1 MQPVLELKENDSLV
15 YDDLT
20 LVHEGGG
27 HKITMDENRKRSGDL
42 SFAKV
47 MLQTPDLAATKVR
60 FYQPEDKI
68 NEVIEFGKYVITV
81 KEVAWNGAI
90 VMLDIRKK

>member
-1 MQPVLELKENDSLV
+1 MIELKEGTSLV

-20 LVHEGGG
+20 IVHIGGG
-27 HKITMDENRKRSGDL
+27 HKITMNENGKRSGDL
-42 SFAKV
+42 SFAEI

-60 FYQPEDKI
+60 FYHPEGKM

-81 KEVAWNGAI
+81 KDVAWNGVF
-90 VMLDIRKK
+90 VMLDIIQK